1 MSAARLAA
9 ALAVLATSASLPA
22 PRRAEACGGC
32 FGETITTVESHR
44 MAVLL
49 SPERSILWDQFA
61 YSGDPR
67 DFVWVLPVPGPEVKI
82 ELADASFFDELDG
95 QTAPVVQP
103 RPAEF
108 DEPDGCFGCCA
119 AGGGDYASAGGGDED
134 VIVYTEG
141 AVGPYETVVLGGEEG
156 GALQDWLVEHG
167 YPVQESAVP
176 IIDKYVEEG
185 SAFVALRLAPDSGV
199 QSMQPVRVAYKGFLA
214 RFPLEMVKIGATGQL
229 GLTLW
234 IIADQRY
241 EPANYPTA
249 TIDPARLVYDWNTIT
264 SNYEDV
270 FRATIDEAGGRAW
283 IVEHA
288 DRFDTLWFTAPADPD
303 LVRQTIRAP
312 FITRLR
318 TRMLIEH
325 MDQDIELVPAED
337 ATAVSRFLQA
347 GSEIDR
353 PFDDEPADE
362 DEDGCRVQQHASVH
376 VGLLVVVMATLGWMW
391 RPRRSRRRRR
401 SK

>member
-1 MSAARLAA
+1 MTAARLAA
-9 ALAVLATSASLPA
+9 ALAVLASASSLPA

-32 FGETITTVESHR
+32 FGQTITTVESHR

-49 SPERSILWDQFA
+49 SPEKSVLWDQIA

-67 DFVWVLPVPGPEVKI
+67 DFVWVLPVPGPEVTI
-82 ELADASFFDELDG
+82 ELADTSFFDELDG

-103 RPAEF
+103 RPASF
-108 DEPDGCFGCCA
+108 DDSGGCFGCCA
-119 AGGGDYASAGGGDED
+119 AGGSDLAGGDGNED

-141 AVGPYETVVLGGEEG
+141 AVGPYETAVLGGEDG

-176 IIDKYVEEG
+176 IIDKYVAEG
-185 SAFVALRLAPDSGV
+185 SAFIALRLAPDSGV
-199 QSMQPVRVAYKGFLA
+199 QSMQPVRVSYKGFLA
-214 RFPLEMVKIGATGQL
+214 RFPLEMVKIGAYGQL

-249 TIDPARLVYDWNTIT
+249 QIDPAELVYDWNTIT
-264 SNYEDV
+264 SDYEDV
-270 FRATIDEAGGRAW
+270 FRRAIDAAGGRAW

-303 LVRQTIRAP
+303 LVRQTVAVP

-318 TRMLIEH
+318 TRMLVEH
-325 MDQDIELVPAED
+325 MDQDIELVQAED
-337 ATAVSRFLQA
+337 AAAVSRFLQA
-347 GSEIDR
+347 GSEIAR
-353 PFDDEPADE
+353 PFDDEPE
-362 DEDGCRVQQHASVH
+362 EEEDGCRVQQHASVH
-376 VGLLVVVMATLGWMW
+376 VALLVFVMATLGWMW
-391 RPRRSRRRRR
+391 RPGRSRRRRR
-401 SK
+401 SA